1 MKNDGEPE
9 RRMTTAVEDAAWIS
23 YSQAQRYSGL
33 GRTKLWEII
42 STGEV
47 EAAKVGRAV
56 RINRNSL
63 EEYMRR
69 HSYVGAEE

>member
-63 EEYMRR
+63 EE
-69 HSYVGAEE
+69 